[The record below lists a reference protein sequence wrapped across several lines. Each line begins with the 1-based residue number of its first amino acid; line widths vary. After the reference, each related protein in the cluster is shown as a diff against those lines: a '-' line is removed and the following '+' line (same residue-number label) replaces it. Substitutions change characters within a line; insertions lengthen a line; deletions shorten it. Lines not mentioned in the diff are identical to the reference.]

1 MRPQKVGKVLVE
13 KETITIEQ
21 NLRVI
26 RDSKRGKKCR
36 WEVVV
41 VLMAIVFHRART

>member
-26 RDSKRGKKCR
+26 RDSKRGKKVQVGGSGGFNGDC
-36 WEVVV
+36 
-41 VLMAIVFHRART
+41 LS